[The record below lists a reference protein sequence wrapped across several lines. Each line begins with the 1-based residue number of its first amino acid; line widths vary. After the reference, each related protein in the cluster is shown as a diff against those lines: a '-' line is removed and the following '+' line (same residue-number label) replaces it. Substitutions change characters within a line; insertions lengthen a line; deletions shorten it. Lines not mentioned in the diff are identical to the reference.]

1 MPKSAAFIR
10 IRAQV
15 LQIVASIPRGRV
27 CTFQSIG
34 AHLDVMPRH
43 VAYILSQLDDGEKMT
58 LPWHRVV
65 AGDGTLGAPRFAP
78 DGQSQAQRLA
88 EEGVSIGR
96 NAVAPGLDAW
106 FVGAEQLAHGL
117 PRQTR
122 PSSAPASTRTPARR
136 AGSRSTD

>member
-1 MPKSAAFIR
+1 MPKSPAFIR
-10 IRAQV
+10 IRQQV

-65 AGDGTLGAPRFAP
+65 AGDGALGAPRFAP

-88 EEGVSIGR
+88 EEGVAIAGD
-96 NAVAPGLDAW
+96 AVAPDLASH
-106 FVGAEQLAHGL
+106 FVAAEQLAHGL
-117 PRQTR
+117 PKQTR
-122 PSSAPASTRTPARR
+122 PAAPARKRT
-136 AGSRSTD
+136 AGGGPRGSA

>member
-1 MPKSAAFIR
+1 MPKSPAFIR

-15 LQIVASIPRGRV
+15 LQVVASIPRGRV

-88 EEGVSIGR
+88 EEGVAIAR
-96 NAVAPGLDAW
+96 NAVAPSLAAW
-106 FVGAEQLAHGL
+106 FVGAAELAHGL
-117 PRQTR
+117 PPQSR
-122 PSSAPASTRTPARR
+122 PATPSAPARRHPRRGSPRSPA
-136 AGSRSTD
+136 